1 MKYVS
6 VGDMSQ
12 TYLMRRHNVQL
23 KQTMTRL
30 SDELVTGVQK
40 DLGTAVGGDFTAL
53 AAIDRSLARNA
64 AFKQVAAET
73 DLLAGT
79 QQETLETLQSHAS
92 ALGAT
97 LVSAVSSASPSM
109 IDAGVQDAAQR
120 FSAIVSAL
128 NVNVAGRYAFSGTS
142 TDTAPLTDPE
152 AILTAL
158 GVAISGL
165 TQPDDIVNAVEAW
178 FDAPYGSPGYLDD
191 AYQGSATALAPVQL
205 SETDQTQVTLTAAD
219 PTVRNL
225 LKGFALA
232 SLIAEGQV
240 PDVLTTRSAL
250 TQAAGERIL
259 TSDAEL
265 SVLRSELGTVESII
279 LESQTR
285 NAAQK
290 TALELAKGEL
300 IGVDAYETAT
310 ALEAVQSQL
319 ETLYT
324 LTSRLSQLSLTDY
337 LR

>member
-1 MKYVS
+1 MKYIS

-12 TYLMRRHNVQL
+12 TYLMRRHNAQL

-64 AFKQVAAET
+64 AFKQVSAET

-79 QQETLETLQSHAS
+79 QQEALETLQGHAN
-92 ALGAT
+92 ALGVT
-97 LVSAVSSASPSM
+97 LVSAVSSASRGM

-120 FSAIVSAL
+120 FSAIISAL
-128 NVNVAGRYAFSGTS
+128 NVSVAGRYAFSGTS
-142 TDTAPLTDPE
+142 TDTAPVTDPGT
-152 AILTAL
+152 ILAAL
-158 GVAISGL
+158 GTAISGL

-178 FDAPYGSPGYLDD
+178 FDAPYGSPGYLDN
-191 AYQGSATALAPVQL
+191 AYQGSDTALAPVQL
-205 SETDQTQVTLTAAD
+205 SETDQTQLTLTAAD

-290 TALELAKGEL
+290 TSLELAKGEL
-300 IGVDAYETAT
+300 IGIDAYETAT

>member
-1 MKYVS
+1 MKYIS

-12 TYLMRRHNVQL
+12 TYLMRRHNTQL
-23 KQTMTRL
+23 KQTMNQL
-30 SDELVTGVQK
+30 SGELVTGVQK
-40 DLGTAVGGDFTAL
+40 DLGAAVGGDFTAL

-79 QQETLETLQSHAS
+79 QQEALETVQGHAT
-92 ALGAT
+92 AIGAT
-97 LVSAVSSASPSM
+97 LVSAVSSSSPSM
-109 IDAGVQDAAQR
+109 IDAGVQDALVR
-120 FSAIVSAL
+120 FSAIVNAL
-128 NVNVAGRYAFSGTS
+128 NVSVAGRYALSGTS
-142 TDTAPLTDPE
+142 TDTAPVAQPE
-152 AILTAL
+152 VILTAL
-158 GVAISGL
+158 GTAIGGL
-165 TQPDDIVNAVEAW
+165 TQPDDIVNAVETW
-178 FDAPYGSPGYLDD
+178 FDQPYGSPGYLDT
-191 AYQGSATALAPVQL
+191 AYQGSATGLAPVQL

-219 PTVRNL
+219 PTIRNL

-232 SLIAEGQV
+232 SLIAEKKV
-240 PDVLTTRSAL
+240 PDVLETRSAL

-265 SVLRSELGTVESII
+265 SVLRSELGTVESIVA
-279 LESQTR
+279 ESQTR

-300 IGVDAYETAT
+300 VGADSYDTAT

-319 ETLYT
+319 ETLYS
-324 LTSRLSQLSLTDY
+324 LTSRLSQLTLTDY